1 MDREQRN
8 LQQKN
13 GANRTQVVHDPSEL
27 FTMWS
32 WYPKAKPTSHGRG
45 PWFRPAVNLQCLR
58 ARKDNRDRGE
68 LEGDEGTWETGNYVE
83 NEGCI
88 LANWSWTWNK
98 CHPKRLL
105 YVGLDSGVKKCTYSW
120 VINCFDRSKI
130 FITNYAESF
139 LGKMRYQI
147 PKNWFIC
154 VFPMTQPVSKFKSNC
169 GTFELKK

>member
-13 GANRTQVVHDPSEL
+13 GANRTQIVHDPPEL

-45 PWFRPAVNLQCLR
+45 PDLGLQLIYSVWGPG
-58 ARKDNRDRGE
+58 KTTVIGG
-68 LEGDEGTWETGNYVE
+68 LEGDEGTWETGNDVE
-83 NEGCI
+83 DEGCV

-105 YVGLDSGVKKCTYSW
+105 YAGLDSVVKKCTYSW

-130 FITNYAESF
+130 FITNYTESF

-154 VFPMTQPVSKFKSNC
+154 IFPMSQLVYKFRSNC
-169 GTFELKK
+169 GRFELKK